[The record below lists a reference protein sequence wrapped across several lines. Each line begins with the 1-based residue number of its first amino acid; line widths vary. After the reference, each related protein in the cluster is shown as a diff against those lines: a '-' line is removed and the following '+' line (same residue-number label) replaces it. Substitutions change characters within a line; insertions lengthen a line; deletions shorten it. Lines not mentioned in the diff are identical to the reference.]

1 MLSHVS
7 DTERVFTFRALWFA
21 RGFEAPLPSFD
32 QHIAVQGA
40 KADAISW
47 AAHIEE
53 FREVRQAAIYLFR
66 NMPEEAWNRRGIAS
80 DKPFS
85 VRALAYLI
93 PGHMAHHLTLLRTRY
108 L

>member
-1 MLSHVS
+1 
-7 DTERVFTFRALWFA
+7 
-21 RGFEAPLPSFD
+21 
-32 QHIAVQGA
+32 
-40 KADAISW
+40 
-47 AAHIEE
+47 
-53 FREVRQAAIYLFR
+53 
-66 NMPEEAWNRRGIAS
+66 MPEEAWNRRGIAS